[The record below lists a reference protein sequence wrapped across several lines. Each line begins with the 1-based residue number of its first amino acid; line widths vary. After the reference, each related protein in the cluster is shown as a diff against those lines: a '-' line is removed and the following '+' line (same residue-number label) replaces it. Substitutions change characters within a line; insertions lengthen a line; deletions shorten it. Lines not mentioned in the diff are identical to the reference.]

1 MKNIFKKKPKTTI
14 MPATYITDDY
24 EQAQNVSENFHGVSV
39 QYHNPNEEPVP
50 YFVEKINGIPYV
62 KDNPAYKSY
71 MKRKHPEMSM
81 KEIEDYVNSLFQAE
95 FGKEE
100 TPSQKSR

>member
-1 MKNIFKKKPKTTI
+1 
-14 MPATYITDDY
+14 
-24 EQAQNVSENFHGVSV
+24 
-39 QYHNPNEEPVP
+39 
-50 YFVEKINGIPYV
+50 
-62 KDNPAYKSY
+62 

-95 FGKEE
+95 YGKEE